1 MKLFNE
7 IYGTYYRIAAEAI
20 EKKRLTDKDI
30 YRIIEEYGT
39 DETRVGISPKL
50 IPGKE
55 PQKPTYWG
63 FFRRGDDGTL
73 ESVFENAPKRQLTTL
88 ERRWLKAKLSDR
100 RIRLFLSDETLER
113 LGSELEDVQPLY
125 APDFFRCCDRFS
137 DGDDMS
143 DPEYIKHFR
152 ICLKAYK
159 EKRLVYIRYLSG
171 HGNMIS
177 MVVLPLKIE
186 YSYKNDKFRI
196 YCRQI
201 GSRKK
206 AKAFPYITVNIG
218 RIVSAE
224 PARNA
229 DAVMPA
235 KDEQMVFPEQ
245 TETIVVK
252 VTEERNSVERFMLE
266 FASYPKKTV
275 RDAKTRECTVSIE
288 CRCADETELLIR
300 LLGFGPT
307 IEILS
312 PPEFRE
318 KAAQRVR
325 RQYELFFGSKE

>member
-7 IYGTYYRIAAEAI
+7 IYGSYYRIVGEAI
-20 EKKRLTDKDI
+20 GKKRLTDKEV
-30 YRIIEEYGT
+30 YRLIEKYGT

-50 IPGKE
+50 FPVKNSRKQTG
-55 PQKPTYWG
+55 WG
-63 FFRRGDDGTL
+63 FLKRCADGSL
-73 ESVFENAPKRQLTTL
+73 ESVIDNVPKKRLTTL

-100 RIRLFLSDETLER
+100 RIRLFMSDETLER
-113 LGSELEDVQPLY
+113 LGKELEDVSPLY
-125 APDFFRCCDRFS
+125 SPDFFRCYDRFS
-137 DGDDMS
+137 DGDDMN
-143 DPEYIKHFR
+143 DPEYTEHFR
-152 ICLKAYK
+152 IFLKAYK
-159 EKRLVYIRYLSG
+159 EKKAVFIRYLSG
-171 HGNMIS
+171 HGNLIS

-186 YSYKNDKFRI
+186 YSYKNDKFRM

-201 GSRKK
+201 GNQKN
-206 AKAFPYITVNIG
+206 AKAFPYVTINIG

-224 PARNA
+224 PARNT
-229 DAVMPA
+229 D
-235 KDEQMVFPEQ
+235 MVIPSGNEDLSFPDK
-245 TETIVVK
+245 TETIQVR

-275 RDAKTRECTVSIE
+275 RDTKTGECTVSIE

-325 RQYELFFGSKE
+325 RQYELFFGGKE